1 MTVFA
6 VEYTYAQ
13 DSTELRNEHRP
24 AHRAYLGE
32 FLGEGSVRLLASGPT
47 PAADGAL
54 LIFVAEDKSALNEV
68 LANDPFSKVGALE
81 QTDITEWNPVMGLLS
96 QFAS

>member
-13 DSTELRNEHRP
+13 DSTDLRNEHRP
-24 AHRAYLGE
+24 AHRDYLCE
-32 FLGEGSVRLLASGPT
+32 FLGDGAVRLLASGPT
-47 PAADGAL
+47 PVVDGAL
-54 LIFVAEDKSALNEV
+54 LIFAAEDKSALNEV

-81 QTDITEWNPVMGLLS
+81 QTDITEWNPVIGLLT